1 MFCTH
6 SLWSQKG
13 LFLPVFF
20 SIIRN
25 PDIPVDLLELPPEI
39 LVLDAGQARGRGC
52 RERPLVSRFINCQ
65 LEGHRVGLQDVFC
78 SNVIAE
84 SYSCI

>member
-1 MFCTH
+1 MV
-6 SLWSQKG
+6 SKG
-13 LFLPVFF
+13 SFSTFVF

-52 RERPLVSRFINCQ
+52 RERPLVSRFINWQ
-65 LEGHRVGLQDVFC
+65 LEGHRVGL
-78 SNVIAE
+78 
-84 SYSCI
+84 

>member
-20 SIIRN
+20 SIKRN
-25 PDIPVDLLELPPEI
+25 PDIPADLLELSPEI
-39 LVLDAGQARGRGC
+39 LVLDAGQASGRGC

-78 SNVIAE
+78 SNVVAE